1 MGSSSLTR
9 DWNWVPCLVDTGP
22 PGKSLN
28 SAFKCGECGLFNL
41 SSIESLHVA
50 KWKTLPSEHY
60 NQIFT
65 RICYPCTWSGI
76 ANICRAFFFVHMKER
91 QIEKILS
98 LPQKISSES
107 YRNSCQFKFYMDA
120 CLFSSVGKTLSVLC
134 LEWNGFPRAFQ
145 LQLKNSG
152 VLDVLLPKHQLLT
165 AACSDQ
171 RPLTP
176 LTSHSTTVTKRSF
189 PACLRWV
196 LLASKI
202 TH

>member
-1 MGSSSLTR
+1 
-9 DWNWVPCLVDTGP
+9 
-22 PGKSLN
+22 
-28 SAFKCGECGLFNL
+28 
-41 SSIESLHVA
+41 
-50 KWKTLPSEHY
+50 
-60 NQIFT
+60 
-65 RICYPCTWSGI
+65 
-76 ANICRAFFFVHMKER
+76 MKER

-176 LTSHSTTVTKRSF
+176 LTSHSTTVTQRSF